1 MLKSK
6 QRGWAAL
13 LPVGL
18 IAIAATGGAI
28 VAAENAS
35 ETTKPLMTQV
45 LRGGQQERQGKVTV
59 EFLGGKP
66 ADSIAPAPAAEK

>member
-1 MLKSK
+1 MLK

-28 VAAENAS
+28 VATEQLS
-35 ETTKPLMTQV
+35 ETDKPMLTNVLTGKAQV
-45 LRGGQQERQGKVTV
+45 REGKVSV
-59 EFLGGKP
+59 EFLEGKP
-66 ADSIAPAPAAEK
+66 VAPAPEAPNK

>member
-1 MLKSK
+1 MLKK

-28 VAAENAS
+28 VVAENVS
-35 ETTKPLMTQV
+35 DTPKPILTQT
-45 LRGGQQERQGKVTV
+45 LKGGQPARQGTVKV
-59 EFLGGKP
+59 EFLGGQQSGP
-66 ADSIAPAPAAEK
+66 ATLASEAKK